1 MVGYRMKFF
10 ILVPARWCAL
20 CTTEESLCLERRQ
33 LWRCSPAAFRK
44 KRLLPV
50 CVLAHPH
57 RGLFLSERSRNVEE
71 QTSRRL
77 TAHNMPASPSPH
89 VAHVRADPRLATAI
103 PSHVM
108 VAGATGEVGR
118 SLVAHL
124 SASGVEHITAL
135 VRNPKADIAAELG
148 GLKGVQLVTCSDVAD
163 QDALE
168 AAMDTVIEQTG
179 IPHAFVSCMG
189 ISRSKIGRMD
199 TDANGNK
206 VPAGEQYKVAAT
218 NLVRAAKRIGV
229 KRYVYISS
237 GFVTRPRAPIA
248 LMLNS
253 FAGNVLGYH
262 AVVEDIVRDEVSS
275 SAEMDYVIVRPGGL
289 DHGGPGDGVQ
299 ITQGDRIT
307 GGSVRRSRVAEVLAQ
322 TLDDTLL
329 PRRSG
334 ADAFNRG
341 VTFEV
346 AGSKTDNAQG
356 KVNSE
361 VSPERWQAMLG
372 RLEADPV
379 WISPSTADHMAAHRA
394 AVSTCR
400 RNCSVFC
407 LLLLAGI
414 VCASLAA
421 AGVFS

>member
-20 CTTEESLCLERRQ
+20 CTTVESLCLERRQ
-33 LWRCSPAAFRK
+33 LRRQPALQSGCFGKNDEKTFLCATV
-44 KRLLPV
+44 LQGLP
-50 CVLAHPH
+50 PT
-57 RGLFLSERSRNVEE
+57 ERSRNVEE
-71 QTSRRL
+71 QTSRTHWL

-163 QDALE
+163 QDALA

-179 IPHAFVSCMG
+179 VPHAFVSCMG

-206 VPAGEQYKVAAT
+206 VPVGEQYKVAAT

-322 TLDDTLL
+322 M
-329 PRRSG
+329 P
-334 ADAFNRG
+334 
-341 VTFEV
+341 
-346 AGSKTDNAQG
+346 
-356 KVNSE
+356 
-361 VSPERWQAMLG
+361 
-372 RLEADPV
+372 
-379 WISPSTADHMAAHRA
+379 
-394 AVSTCR
+394 
-400 RNCSVFC
+400 
-407 LLLLAGI
+407 
-414 VCASLAA
+414 
-421 AGVFS
+421 

>member
-1 MVGYRMKFF
+1 M
-10 ILVPARWCAL
+10 
-20 CTTEESLCLERRQ
+20 SERECCVLQRAGT
-33 LWRCSPAAFRK
+33 AAAGGGDGRGAPGHS
-44 KRLLPV
+44 RSSYIIM
-50 CVLAHPH
+50 CVLAHPA
-57 RGLFLSERSRNVEE
+57 RPLFLSERNVR

-135 VRNPKADIAAELG
+135 VRNPKADAELG

-307 GGSVRRSRVAEVLAQ
+307 GGSVRRVAEVLAQ

-379 WISPSTADHMAAHRA
+379 WISPSTVDHMAALLRA